1 MYRCLFLIIAVFALN
16 GCVIGEQSAY
26 ETRWVVPEGN
36 RAFDTKVMQALNY
49 EKTGESKQARDAFL
63 QIYKDYQSEQAL
75 ENAFMLTLF
84 NNLDKG
90 DELNELAKSHLD
102 KNAALARFSAVYHLQ
117 NGELQAAQ
125 SVLERLVKW
134 DKDFRNYELLGDVAA
149 GKRNFKQALAHY
161 KQSKAHL
168 SEDTKPNEVITLK
181 IAESELLLGQS
192 KNAQKEL
199 ESFVDELDCTAR
211 VCLLL
216 AKIYNDK
223 GENAKLEATYLRLY
237 ELTRDES
244 FVRVLLERMM
254 FEEKYEKALEI
265 ALKYEFDDDLTLFL
279 YQRLDKFREAYEL
292 ALKRYEQSKDKKYL
306 LIAAV
311 MEFEEAT
318 NKKKINQ
325 SLLSSVSKKFEQGL
339 DEHSGALYLNYY
351 GYLLIDYDLDVPKGI
366 DLVKQ
371 ALKREPH
378 NLFYLDSLSWGYY
391 KQGQCGKAWNVMLQT
406 MHDKEFSNSQESK
419 EHIKA
424 IQQCLSKGK
433 R

>member
-16 GCVIGEQSAY
+16 GCVIGEESAY
-26 ETRWVVPEGN
+26 KTRWVVPEGN

-49 EKTGESKQARDAFL
+49 EKAGESKQARDAFL

-254 FEEKYEKALEI
+254 FEEKYINILAYNLETILAEKLETI
-265 ALKYEFDDDLTLFL
+265 LSRGKANTRPRYYYDVYILYSIYKNDINFNTLL
-279 YQRLDKFREAYEL
+279 NAIHSTC
-292 ALKRYEQSKDKKYL
+292 LKRGSLKIFEIYKTRINEIQEDAGMNKLWHSYESNFEYAKGIKFKD
-306 LIAAV
+306 ICNIV
-311 MEFEEAT
+311 RNIFEE
-318 NKKKINQ
+318 IE
-325 SLLSSVSKKFEQGL
+325 SLK
-339 DEHSGALYLNYY
+339 
-351 GYLLIDYDLDVPKGI
+351 
-366 DLVKQ
+366 
-371 ALKREPH
+371 
-378 NLFYLDSLSWGYY
+378 
-391 KQGQCGKAWNVMLQT
+391 
-406 MHDKEFSNSQESK
+406 
-419 EHIKA
+419 
-424 IQQCLSKGK
+424 
-433 R
+433 